1 MTIQIKYPKRR
12 AENLY
17 DDIWI
22 PEESLDIRAEVR
34 AFADKELAPVAHK
47 INTTPESRESFP
59 RQIFEKM
66 AEANLYQIPFS
77 KEFGGRGLKYPI
89 LATQIVQEELSYYS
103 NSVAAALYDAPIA
116 LLGASLTRFATPHL
130 QDKYLSRVVSGELV
144 ASFASSEPQASTDLS
159 VDALL
164 TEATRVD
171 GGFLVNGKKRWI
183 TNSCVADFMVFLCKV
198 EGKLTMLLTDMD
210 VDGICVSDPDK
221 KMGNL
226 AQLTSDVTFQDL
238 FVPVENIVGKEGE
251 GLKVAL
257 TALTEGRLAVGA
269 MGLGLAQA
277 AFDHA
282 VEFMENRKVFGK
294 ELARMQHWQYKFAE
308 HAISLESSR
317 TLCYKAA
324 YSIDVS
330 GRSDNPLCSMAKVQ
344 ATRLSRELATDAVQV
359 CGALGVVRELGGT
372 GELRPVE
379 TIYRDCKFGELYE
392 GTNEVLLSLISRSV
406 FDRSMLD

>member
-1 MTIQIKYPKRR
+1 MTTQIRYPKRR
-12 AENLY
+12 ADNLY

-66 AEANLYQIPFS
+66 AEASLYKIPFS

-89 LATQIVQEELSYYS
+89 LATQIVEEELSYYS
-103 NSVAAALYDAPIA
+103 NSVAAALFDAPIA
-116 LLGASLTRFATPHL
+116 LLGTALRRFAAPHL
-130 QDKYLSRVVSGELV
+130 QDKYLSGVLSGELI
-144 ASFASSEPQASTDLS
+144 ASFATSEPQASTDLS

-171 GGFLVNGKKRWI
+171 GGYLVNGKKRWI
-183 TNSCVADFMVFLCKV
+183 TNSCVADFMVFLCKI
-198 EGKLTMLLTDMD
+198 EGKLTMLLTEMD
-210 VDGICVSDPDK
+210 VDGISVSDPDK

-238 FVPVENIVGKEGE
+238 FVPAENIVGKEGE

-282 VEFMENRKVFGK
+282 VEFMEKRKVFGK

-308 HAISLESSR
+308 HAISLESAR

-324 YSIDVS
+324 YSVDVS
-330 GRSDNPLCSMAKVQ
+330 GRSDNPLSSMAKVQ
-344 ATRLSRELATDAVQV
+344 ATRLSRELANDAVQV
-359 CGALGVVRELGGT
+359 CGALGVVHELGGT

-392 GTNEVLLSLISRSV
+392 GTNEVLLSVIARSV

>member
-1 MTIQIKYPKRR
+1 M
-12 AENLY
+12 Y

-22 PEESLDIRAEVR
+22 PEESLGIRAEVR

-47 INTTPESRESFP
+47 INTTPESRDSFP
-59 RQIFEKM
+59 RQMFKKM
-66 AEANLYQIPFS
+66 GEAGLYRIPFG
-77 KEFGGRGLKYPI
+77 KQYGGRGLQYPV
-89 LATQIVQEELSYYS
+89 LATQIVEEELSYYS

-116 LLGASLTRFATPHL
+116 LLGTSLRRFASPHL
-130 QDKYLSRVVSGELV
+130 QDKYLLGVVSGDLV
-144 ASFASSEPQASTDLS
+144 ASFATSEPQASTDLS
-159 VDALL
+159 VNALL

-171 GGFLVNGKKRWI
+171 GGYLVNGKKRWI

-210 VDGICVSDPDK
+210 VEGVGVSDPDK
-221 KMGNL
+221 KIGNL
-226 AQLTSDVTFQDL
+226 GQLTSDVTFQDL
-238 FVPVENIVGKEGE
+238 FVPAENIVGKEGE
-251 GLKVAL
+251 GLKIAL

-282 VEFMENRKVFGK
+282 VEFMEKRKVFGK

-308 HAISLESSR
+308 HAISLESTR

-324 YSIDVS
+324 YSVDVS
-330 GRSDNPLCSMAKVQ
+330 GRSDNPLSSMAKVQ
-344 ATRLSRELATDAVQV
+344 ATRLTRELANDAVQV

-379 TIYRDCKFGELYE
+379 TIFRDCKFGELYE
-392 GTNEVLLSLISRSV
+392 GTNEVLLSIIARSV
-406 FDRSMLD
+406 FDRRFLD